1 MKDDR
6 LYLVHIAD
14 RLERIANYTEGGR
27 DAFMRSPVVQDA
39 VMRNLEVVGEAP
51 KRVSEAVRAAH
62 PDVPWRRL
70 AGLRDVLIHHQY
82 MGVDLDQV
90 WAAVELSSHSLRQEI
105 EAVVADLEPGD
116 SS

>member
-39 VMRNLEVVGEAP
+39 VMRNLEVVGEAA
-51 KRVSEAVRAAH
+51 KRVRSMFTERKTFSSSLVSSAAS
-62 PDVPWRRL
+62 
-70 AGLRDVLIHHQY
+70 
-82 MGVDLDQV
+82 
-90 WAAVELSSHSLRQEI
+90 VE
-105 EAVVADLEPGD
+105 G
-116 SS
+116 

>member
-6 LYLVHIAD
+6 LYLVHIAE

-39 VMRNLEVVGEAP
+39 VMRNLEVVGEAA
-51 KRVSEAVRAAH
+51 K
-62 PDVPWRRL
+62 L
-70 AGLRDVLIHHQY
+70 AGLRDVLIHQY

-105 EAVVADLEPGD
+105 EAIVADLEPGD

>member
-39 VMRNLEVVGEAP
+39 VMRNLKVVGEAA

-62 PDVPWRRL
+62 ADVPWRRL
-70 AGLRDVLIHHQY
+70 AGLRDVLVHQY

-90 WAAVELSSHSLRQEI
+90 WAGVELSSHSLRQEI
-105 EAVVADLEPGD
+105 EAIVADLEPGD